1 MYSWRLPGEPYE
13 SKRENKEDILMHG
26 FGKLFIM
33 QFKLYLREP
42 VAFFF
47 SLAYPAL
54 LLLFFGF
61 IYGNDPSP
69 EFWGRNYGTVD
80 ASVPAYAGII
90 IGTVALMGIPIDTAA
105 SREGGVL
112 RRYRA
117 TPLRPATYLVACVLM
132 YLAVALLGM
141 AILVLIGKLVFGLR
155 FAGSWPSVLAAFILS
170 TLAFFSIGYLIASLA
185 STARIAQTVG
195 MVIFFPMM
203 FLSGAGLP
211 LQLLPE
217 SLRRVSDF
225 LPLTHVV
232 KLIQG
237 LWFGDPWKE
246 LWLPALVLSG
256 LLVFGAVASARLFR
270 WE

>member
-1 MYSWRLPGEPYE
+1 MIMRGLGRL
-13 SKRENKEDILMHG
+13 
-26 FGKLFIM
+26 FVM

-54 LLLFFGF
+54 LLLLFGY
-61 IYGNDPSP
+61 IYGNEPDLA
-69 EFWGRNYGTVD
+69 FWGVNFGTVD

-105 SREGGVL
+105 SRETGVL

-117 TPLRPATYLVACVLM
+117 TPLRPAVYLLASVAVYLM
-132 YLAVALLGM
+132 IALLGM
-141 AILVLIGKLVFGLR
+141 AILVVTGKLVFGLR
-155 FAGSWPSVLAAFILS
+155 IAGSWLNVLAAITLS
-170 TLAFFSIGYLIASLA
+170 ALSFYSLGYLIASLVP
-185 STARIAQTVG
+185 TARAAQAVG

-203 FLSGAGLP
+203 FLSGAGMP

-217 SLRRVSDF
+217 SLRKVSDF
-225 LPLTHVV
+225 LPLSYVV
-232 KLIQG
+232 RLIQG
-237 LWFGDPWKE
+237 LWFGELWRD
-246 LWLPALVLSG
+246 LWLPVLVLVG
-256 LLVFGAVASARLFR
+256 VMFMATAAAAKTFR